1 MLALWFPSEQS
12 YLWSVT
18 YFEISHRCTGAKS
31 CCQAAHKLTHTH
43 AHLHTLSRTHVHA
56 HKHTYTHTR
65 THTHT
70 HTYTIHTHHTHT
82 IHTPYT
88 HHTHTIH
95 TTYTQHTHTTQH
107 TYTQHTYT
115 HTHTHHAHA
124 LRHVKYSSTP
134 GIKCGDNRREF
145 CLVPSWCKCT
155 TNMLCTPHNTQD
167 KQWCG
172 WTVGNSAPRCVP
184 FPVLP
189 IWNCILTFSLRSFLP
204 SCYLLLIQIETISL
218 HYDRYISVVT

>member
-1 MLALWFPSEQS
+1 MLALWFPVGII
-12 YLWSVT
+12 VT
-18 YFEISHRCTGAKS
+18 VKCNIFRNKQPMYGRKILLPYCTQTHSHARTLTHS
-31 CCQAAHKLTHTH
+31 LTHPRTRTHTH
-43 AHLHTLSRTHVHA
+43 A
-56 HKHTYTHTR
+56 
-65 THTHT
+65 HTHT

-82 IHTPYT
+82 PYT
-88 HHTHTIH
+88 HHTHNIH
-95 TTYTQHTHTTQH
+95 TTYTQQTY

-115 HTHTHHAHA
+115 HAHTHTRTHTQHAHA

-184 FPVLP
+184 FPALP

>member
-1 MLALWFPSEQS
+1 MLALWFPVGII
-12 YLWSVT
+12 VT
-18 YFEISHRCTGAKS
+18 VKCNIFRNKPPMYGRKILLPSCTQTHSHART
-31 CCQAAHKLTHTH
+31 LTHSLTH
-43 AHLHTLSRTHVHA
+43 PRTR
-56 HKHTYTHTR
+56 TQTHIH

-70 HTYTIHTHHTHT
+70 HTHPYIHHTHT
-82 IHTPYT
+82 P
-88 HHTHTIH
+88 
-95 TTYTQHTHTTQH
+95 YTQHTHTQH
-107 TYTQHTYT
+107 TYTQHTYTHTHT

-172 WTVGNSAPRCVP
+172 WTVGALC
-184 FPVLP
+184 
-189 IWNCILTFSLRSFLP
+189 TFSCIAYMKLYSHIFTSLIFTFMLFTID
-204 SCYLLLIQIETISL
+204 SNWNYLTTLW
-218 HYDRYISVVT
+218 